1 MDRDI
6 PLFMIFGLVNS
17 DIPFSE
23 VDITDSGKAQLRNTH
38 PTGVQDTEKD
48 RHHISTIR
56 AGIRHRL
63 AFVNCIKKTLKFF
76 ICVNMC
82 IVSAPFPGDSF
93 RRNICRNPDIVEISA
108 ENPHDT
114 DTACL
119 ICDCLISSF
128 SAP

>member
-48 RHHISTIR
+48 
-56 AGIRHRL
+56 G
-63 AFVNCIKKTLKFF
+63 LKYQHLY
-76 ICVNMC
+76 
-82 IVSAPFPGDSF
+82 
-93 RRNICRNPDIVEISA
+93 R
-108 ENPHDT
+108 
-114 DTACL
+114 
-119 ICDCLISSF
+119 
-128 SAP
+128 

>member
-1 MDRDI
+1 
-6 PLFMIFGLVNS
+6 MIFGLVNS

-48 RHHISTIR
+48 RHHISTVW

-63 AFVNCIKKTLKFF
+63 AFVSCFEKTLKFF
-76 ICVNMC
+76 IRVDVC
-82 IVSAPFPGDSF
+82 IVSAPFPGDPF
-93 RRNICRNPDIVEISA
+93 RWGICRNPDIVEISA

-114 DTACL
+114 DAACL
-119 ICDCLISSF
+119 ICDSFISPF

>member
-1 MDRDI
+1 MDKEI
-6 PLFMIFGLVNS
+6 YNSIFQEEIHDLIALKRALG
-17 DIPFSE
+17 FSYRAE
-23 VDITDSGKAQLRNTH
+23 AGSLR
-38 PTGVQDTEKD
+38 
-48 RHHISTIR
+48 
-56 AGIRHRL
+56 
-63 AFVNCIKKTLKFF
+63 FF